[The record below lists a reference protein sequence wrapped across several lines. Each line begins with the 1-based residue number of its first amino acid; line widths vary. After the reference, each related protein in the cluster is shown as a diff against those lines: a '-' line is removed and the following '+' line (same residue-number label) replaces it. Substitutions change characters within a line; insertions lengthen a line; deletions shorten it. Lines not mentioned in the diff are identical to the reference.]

1 MNTQADPTWPWA
13 LVGSALLPLLLY
25 LLTAS
30 PGPYWLD
37 SGEFVA
43 AAWTQ
48 GIPHPPG
55 HPLYT
60 AWVSGSGLLPLGSL
74 ALRAHLFSGLFAA
87 LSCATLAW
95 TLRRWLL
102 HWGAPARRA
111 SAAALATALLAG
123 TSYAFWFQAV
133 RAEVYTLHLWTASLS
148 VALGLEME
156 LRASSGRRADPRL
169 LYGLAWALGLGL
181 ANHHYL
187 TVFTAPPLL
196 ALLLLRGA
204 WRRVLLSWHGLRACL
219 LGLLGLATYLL
230 LPLRA
235 LQDPWVNWGDPRTLQ
250 RFWWVLTARDFQK
263 ALGRAE
269 EVQVGRLLEDL
280 FFVLIQQL
288 TPLGLLLALVGFS
301 WLLRAP
307 ARRGVGLLL
316 GGWVLCNLITQSLF
330 NFDRFNPD
338 VYGYFS
344 LSVWCL
350 ALLAG
355 LSLGALDGLTRH
367 LQAESQEARERARAW
382 VARAG
387 VAGVAVVAALNLAW
401 TLPRARLDGFRDMDL
416 CTAALLDEIP
426 QGALVLTSH
435 YNTQFNLWYA
445 QAVELQRPD
454 LTFLHRNF
462 FANDPY
468 VAEVQRRHPELAALM
483 AAPTRKNTVDTAALL
498 RLAQQRPVLLEY
510 DVNIQPDLHPHL
522 VPVGSLFQVLP
533 QEAAARPLD
542 QAQIQ
547 RHIHSQD
554 RLTQHLLL
562 RSQER
567 GELELET
574 RRHLLWQHYLMAKG
588 LIATRRYGLARFHLD
603 RATAMNPKAPEL
615 AELRA
620 LLPTP

>member
-1 MNTQADPTWPWA
+1 MNTRPDPVWPWA
-13 LVGSALLPLLLY
+13 LVGSALLPMLLY

-48 GIPHPPG
+48 GVPHPPG

-60 AWVSGSGLLPLGSL
+60 AWASGSGLLPLGSL
-74 ALRAHLFSGLFAA
+74 SLRAHLVSGLFAA

-102 HWGAPARRA
+102 RWQVPAPRA
-111 SAAALATALLAG
+111 SVAALATAVLAG

-156 LRASSGRRADPRL
+156 LRASSQRRADPRL
-169 LYGLAWALGLGL
+169 LYGLAWVLGLGL

-187 TVFTAPPLL
+187 TVFTAPPLMG
-196 ALLLLRGA
+196 LLLLRGA

-219 LGLLGLATYLL
+219 LGLLGLSTYLL

-235 LQDPWVNWGDPRTLQ
+235 LQDPWVNWGDPRTAQ

-269 EVQVGRLLEDL
+269 EVQVGRLLDDL
-280 FFVLIQQL
+280 FFVLVQQL
-288 TPLGLLLALVGFS
+288 TPLGLLLAAVGLV
-301 WLLRAP
+301 WMLRAP
-307 ARRGVGLLL
+307 ARRGAGLLV
-316 GGWVLCNLITQSLF
+316 GGFMLCNLVTQSLF

-338 VYGYFS
+338 VYGYFA
-344 LSVWCL
+344 LTVWCM

-355 LSLGALDGLTRH
+355 ASLGGLEQLSQH
-367 LQAESQEARERARAW
+367 LQASDEQARARARTL

-387 VAGVAVVAALNLAW
+387 VGFVALVAALNLAW
-401 TLPRARLDGFRDMDL
+401 TLPRARLDGFRDVDIT
-416 CTAALLDEIP
+416 TAALLDEVP
-426 QGALVLTSH
+426 QGALLLTSH
-435 YNTQFNLWYA
+435 YNTLFNLWYA
-445 QAVELQRPD
+445 QAVEQQRPD
-454 LTFLHRNF
+454 VTSLHRNF
-462 FANDPY
+462 FANEPY
-468 VAEVQRRHPELAALM
+468 VAEVQRRHPALAPLM
-483 AAPTRKNTVDTAALL
+483 AAPARKNTVDTALL
-498 RLAQQRPVLLEY
+498 LEQARRRPVFLEY

-522 VPVGSLFQVLP
+522 VPAGFLFQVVP
-533 QEAAARPLD
+533 REVAAAPLTQE
-542 QAQIQ
+542 QAQ
-547 RHIHSQD
+547 RHMRAQD
-554 RLTQHLLL
+554 RLAQHLAL
-562 RSQER
+562 RNQER

-574 RRHLLWQHYLMAKG
+574 QRHLLWQHYLMARG

-603 RATAMNPKAPEL
+603 RASAINPSAPEL

-620 LLPTP
+620 ALPSP